1 MSTVQPKIV
10 YGFNEGNNK
19 FILKNEYINTYKLP
33 NNIDIIYGIECILDF
48 EDGNIFISNKQKKI
62 VNEIYKK
69 VIEYKKDNN
78 LYENNINIGFYLC
91 LENYNNDLIY
101 TEYNINYNI
110 NDTVI
115 DNSESDNIDSDNI
128 DSETDSINESISDS
142 DNSNSDNSDSD
153 ISDSEI
159 SDSENDSINEI
170 SDSDNSDNDISDSDV
185 SDSKTDSINESVS
198 DSDISDNDNLDSD
211 NYIFNKIIKKK
222 SSSPSPS
229 PSPTDIDIEDE

>member
-91 LENYNNDLIY
+91 LENYNSDLIY
-101 TEYNINYNI
+101 IEYNINYNI

-115 DNSESDNIDSDNI
+115 DNSESDNIDSDI
-128 DSETDSINESISDS
+128 SES
-142 DNSNSDNSDSD
+142 DNSY
-153 ISDSEI
+153 
-159 SDSENDSINEI
+159 SENDSINEI